1 MYRVIQLTIATEKNP
16 KLHYLLIDFKKKK
29 TTANRLQ
36 QLLTKAIQ
44 RNINI
49 SSVTNF
55 FRNNLQLKKHKLR
68 LYGGKRYQIF
78 IL

>member
-1 MYRVIQLTIATEKNP
+1 MIQLTIATEKNP
-16 KLHYLLIDFKKKK
+16 KLHYLLIDFKKKN
-29 TTANRLQ
+29 TANRLQ

-49 SSVTNF
+49 SLVTNF